1 MEYNWEEPG
10 KSKKSTIW
18 SHFDEEKKHQ
28 KAKCKHCQKVVD
40 CRGGSTKGLIV
51 HIRKTK
57 LHENLAAKE
66 ENNESN
72 ASMIEESPVKSKSS
86 MSSVLDFF
94 PSTLRR
100 TPKQVVSLMAIQGMS
115 YKLIASCQIVHEAF
129 QAFGYDLPKSHT
141 TVSKYII
148 EYADESKDKL
158 IKLLE
163 ADKKNGHRLS
173 ISLDEYTSK
182 RNRSYMGINVHSSK
196 LGFANLGLSR
206 MIGSFPSEKLNDHVN
221 THLAKFG
228 IDIAQDVICVT
239 TDAAAVLV
247 KWSKS
252 IPCLHLKCMCHG
264 LHLAVMDILYVKK
277 KKKVVDPDET
287 QMMAPGHGTQE
298 SEFDDKAQYI
308 Y

>member
-1 MEYNWEEPG
+1 MFRVLGIYI
-10 KSKKSTIW
+10 TL
-18 SHFDEEKKHQ
+18 
-28 KAKCKHCQKVVD
+28 
-40 CRGGSTKGLIV
+40 TKGLIV

-57 LHENLAAKE
+57 LHANLAAKE
-66 ENNESN
+66 ENNELN
-72 ASMIEESPVKSKSS
+72 TLIKEESPVKSKSS
-86 MSSVLDFF
+86 VLDFF
-94 PSTLRR
+94 PSSSRR

-148 EYADESKDKL
+148 QYADEYKEKL
-158 IKLLE
+158 IKILE

-182 RNRSYMGINVHSSK
+182 RNRSYMGINVHSTK

-221 THLAKFG
+221 THLSKFG
-228 IDIAQDVICVT
+228 IDIAQDVICIT

-277 KKKVVDPDET
+277 KKPRTQVDPDET
-287 QMMAPGHGTQE
+287 QIMAPGHGTQE